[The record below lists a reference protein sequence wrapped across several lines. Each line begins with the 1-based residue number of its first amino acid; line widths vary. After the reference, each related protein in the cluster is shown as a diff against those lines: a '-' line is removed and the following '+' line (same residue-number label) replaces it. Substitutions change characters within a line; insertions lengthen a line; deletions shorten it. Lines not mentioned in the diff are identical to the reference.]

1 MALFT
6 LIACSRMTVTVH
18 RSPVPRADRRQ
29 SHPARTASRTP
40 AGMRTSADPHVQ
52 ESAHRRTRTLR
63 TRATAAVA
71 AAVTGA
77 LVLSGCAMEAKTVG
91 GLPDP
96 LVLTT
101 YGTSTGSYADLAA
114 VADRVSVDTGAR
126 VRIITSDTSVGRL
139 AALRSGAAQV
149 GRLGDEY
156 IFGFEGLNE
165 FANEDWGPQDTRVVW
180 APLSPHSLLT
190 RERDGIETPADLKGK
205 KIPKITANP
214 SVNQK
219 IDAYLA
225 YGGLTRD
232 DVTEVNVAYG
242 EQPEALQQGQID
254 VLYQQVY
261 GSSLYELE
269 SQLPVSWIGLDPDDE
284 EAVARVEELAPSINI
299 LDFEGAPAQEE
310 GETTHG
316 FVYTL
321 PITAMADTDEDEVY
335 ALVSAMAD
343 TFERYEN
350 TTINT
355 PRWNPEDVEDTPRE
369 APYHPGLIR
378 WLEEHDRWSPEAQ
391 KRQDELLE
399 RGERLDEEWAAFQET
414 DPDADEELAG
424 WIEWRAAHDLGK
436 ITDDPDAVE

>member
-1 MALFT
+1 M
-6 LIACSRMTVTVH
+6 SRL
-18 RSPVPRADRRQ
+18 
-29 SHPARTASRTP
+29 
-40 AGMRTSADPHVQ
+40 
-52 ESAHRRTRTLR
+52 RTL
-63 TRATAAVA
+63 TAAVA
-71 AAVTGA
+71 ASALLLTGC
-77 LVLSGCAMEAKTVG
+77 GTGETTMVG
-91 GLPDP
+91 GIRDP
-96 LVLTT
+96 FVIST
-101 YGTSTGSYADLAA
+101 YGTGTSTYADTAA
-114 VADRVSVDTGAR
+114 VSDAVSQATGAR
-126 VRIITSDTSVGRL
+126 VRIITSDTAIGRM
-139 AALRSGAAQV
+139 AAMKSGAAAM

-299 LDFEGAPAQEE
+299 LDFEGAPAQDE
-310 GETTHG
+310 GESTYG

-321 PITAMADTDEDEVY
+321 PITSMADADEDEVY
-335 ALVSAMAD
+335 TLVSAMAD
-343 TFERYEN
+343 NFATYEN

-378 WLEEHDRWSPEAQ
+378 WLEEQDRWTPEAQ
-391 KRQDELLE
+391 EKQDELLE
-399 RGERLDEEWAAFQET
+399 RGERLDEQWAAFQET
-414 DPDADEELAG
+414 DPEADEELAG
-424 WIEWRAAHDLGK
+424 WIDWRAEHDLGK

>member
-1 MALFT
+1 M
-6 LIACSRMTVTVH
+6 SRL
-18 RSPVPRADRRQ
+18 
-29 SHPARTASRTP
+29 
-40 AGMRTSADPHVQ
+40 
-52 ESAHRRTRTLR
+52 RTL
-63 TRATAAVA
+63 TAAVA
-71 AAVTGA
+71 ASALLLTGCGT
-77 LVLSGCAMEAKTVG
+77 SETTMVG
-91 GLPDP
+91 GIRDP
-96 LVLTT
+96 FVIST
-101 YGTSTGSYADLAA
+101 YGTGTSTYADTAA
-114 VADRVSVDTGAR
+114 VSDAVARETGAR
-126 VRIITSDTSVGRL
+126 VRIITSDTAIGRM
-139 AALRSGAAQV
+139 AAMRSGAAAM

-156 IFGFEGLNE
+156 IFSFEGLNE

-205 KIPKITANP
+205 KVPKVTANP

-232 DVTEVNVAYG
+232 DVQEVNIAYG

-269 SQLPVSWIGLDPDDE
+269 SQVPVSWIDLDPEDE

-343 TFERYEN
+343 TFESYEN

-391 KRQDELLE
+391 ERQDELLE
-399 RGERLDEEWAAFQET
+399 RGVRLDEEWAAFQET

>member
-1 MALFT
+1 M
-6 LIACSRMTVTVH
+6 SRL
-18 RSPVPRADRRQ
+18 
-29 SHPARTASRTP
+29 
-40 AGMRTSADPHVQ
+40 
-52 ESAHRRTRTLR
+52 RTL
-63 TRATAAVA
+63 TAAVA
-71 AAVTGA
+71 ASALLLTGCGA
-77 LVLSGCAMEAKTVG
+77 GETTMVG
-91 GLPDP
+91 GIRDP
-96 LVLTT
+96 FVIST
-101 YGTSTGSYADLAA
+101 YGTGTSTYADTAA
-114 VADRVSVDTGAR
+114 VSDAVSVATGAR
-126 VRIITSDTSVGRL
+126 VRIITSDTAIGRM
-139 AALRSGAAQV
+139 AAMKSGAAAM

-180 APLSPHSLLT
+180 APLSPHSLMT

-205 KIPKITANP
+205 KVPKITANP

-232 DVTEVNVAYG
+232 DVTEVNLAYG

-269 SQLPVSWIGLDPDDE
+269 SQLPVSWIDLDPDDE

-310 GETTHG
+310 GEKTYG

-321 PITAMADTDEDEVY
+321 PIT
-335 ALVSAMAD
+335 AMAD

-355 PRWNPEDVEDTPRE
+355 PRWNPEEVEDTPRE

-391 KRQDELLE
+391 QRQDELLE

-424 WIEWRAAHDLGK
+424 WIDWRAEHDLGK
-436 ITDDPDAVE
+436 ITDDPNAVE

>member
-1 MALFT
+1 M
-6 LIACSRMTVTVH
+6 SRL
-18 RSPVPRADRRQ
+18 
-29 SHPARTASRTP
+29 
-40 AGMRTSADPHVQ
+40 
-52 ESAHRRTRTLR
+52 RTL
-63 TRATAAVA
+63 TAAVA
-71 AAVTGA
+71 ASALLLTGCGA
-77 LVLSGCAMEAKTVG
+77 GETTMVG
-91 GLPDP
+91 GIRDP
-96 LVLTT
+96 FVFST
-101 YGTSTGSYADLAA
+101 YGAGTSTYADTAA
-114 VADRVSVDTGAR
+114 VSDSVARETGAR
-126 VRIITSDTSVGRL
+126 VRIITSDTAIGRM
-139 AALRSGAAQV
+139 AAMRSGAAAM

-156 IFGFEGLNE
+156 IFSFEGLNE

-205 KIPKITANP
+205 KVPKITANP

-232 DVTEVNVAYG
+232 DVVEVNVAYG

-254 VLYQQVY
+254 MLYQQVY

-269 SQLPVSWIGLDPDDE
+269 SQMPVSWIDLDPDDE
-284 EAVARVEELAPSINI
+284 EALARVEELAPSVNI

>member
-1 MALFT
+1 MLF
-6 LIACSRMTVTVH
+6 
-18 RSPVPRADRRQ
+18 RSQA
-29 SHPARTASRTP
+29 
-40 AGMRTSADPHVQ
+40 
-52 ESAHRRTRTLR
+52 
-63 TRATAAVA
+63 
-71 AAVTGA
+71 
-77 LVLSGCAMEAKTVG
+77 
-91 GLPDP
+91 
-96 LVLTT
+96 
-101 YGTSTGSYADLAA
+101 
-114 VADRVSVDTGAR
+114 TGAR
-126 VRIITSDTSVGRL
+126 VRIITSDTAIGRM
-139 AALRSGAAQV
+139 AAMKSGAAAM

-269 SQLPVSWIGLDPDDE
+269 SQVPVSWIDLDPEDE

-424 WIEWRAAHDLGK
+424 WIDWRAEHDLGK
-436 ITDDPDAVE
+436 ITDDPNAVE